1 MHIVLLNILVYL
13 ILFFNPCLQLICI
26 LTISIIAFPFLVT
39 LRMLT
44 DRVSDYYVRDKKYSI
59 NESEQRRYYVH
70 FEIFLEN

>member
-26 LTISIIAFPFLVT
+26 LTISIIAFPFLVA

-44 DRVSDYYVRDKKYSI
+44 DRTSDYHVRDKKYSI
-59 NESEQRRYYVH
+59 NE
-70 FEIFLEN
+70 